1 MKVQIFLYINN
12 RLRLRNLE
20 EIAQDAECTPIKQDK
35 TSGNVKLNCEIKSS
49 QDLSSAQILNIESNE
64 ISGIPES
71 TDPAKTDIEIKQ
83 GYILDYS
90 KDEIFS
96 KEIPIVN
103 GAEIDGANC
112 HDDGTFK
119 IVNGISNTEIEQ
131 TDDINNVDIKLS
143 NPTSSAFCN
152 ISLTNNKN
160 INFNCGSKDNF
171 DISTVILERQHLKK
185 ENNTLFILNHTES
198 KEPFNCIINSDYQMT
213 IPTIGNETNIPSTEP
228 DDPSSHSSRYNFYGK
243 NGNSSGL
250 SGGAIAA
257 IILVCCAAVIAI
269 GVLIALIKSGKIL
282 NTKRDEIEDFNNNST
297 QAAVY
302 NP

>member
-1 MKVQIFLYINN
+1 
-12 RLRLRNLE
+12 LRNLE
-20 EIAQDAECTPIKQDK
+20 EIAADAECTPIKQDSI
-35 TSGNVKLNCEIKSS
+35 SGNVKLNCEIKSN

-83 GYILDYS
+83 GIILDYS

-103 GAEIDGANC
+103 SAEIDGTNC

-171 DISTVILERQHLKK
+171 DISTVILERQHLKN

-213 IPTIGNETNIPSTEP
+213 IPTTISNETNNTSTEP
-228 DDPSSHSSRYNFYGK
+228 DVPKQTSKYNFYSK
-243 NGNSSGL
+243 NGKSSGL

-269 GVLIALIKSGKIL
+269 GVLIALIKSGKLL
-282 NTKRDEIEDFNNNST
+282 NTKRGELEDFNNSST
-297 QAAVY
+297 NHVVY

>member
-1 MKVQIFLYINN
+1 
-12 RLRLRNLE
+12 LRNLE
-20 EIAQDAECTPIKQDK
+20 EIAADAECTPIKQDSI
-35 TSGNVKLNCEIKSS
+35 SGNVKLNCEIKSN

-83 GYILDYS
+83 GIILDYS

-103 GAEIDGANC
+103 SAEIDGTNC
-112 HDDGTFK
+112 NDDGTFK
-119 IVNGISNTEIEQ
+119 ILNGVSNREIIQ
-131 TDDINNVDIKLS
+131 TDDINNDNINNVDIKLS
-143 NPTSSAFCN
+143 NPISSGFCN
-152 ISLTNNKN
+152 VSLTNNKN
-160 INFNCGSKDNF
+160 INFNCASKDNF